1 MTNLNL
7 KRRGAPGSGCQ
18 ASTFVQPT
26 HPVSLAESMRVP
38 FPTREELRTRGTRKE
53 AIAELYDLWLVAHS
67 EAMDLAARLPDV
79 FGDPPRPRV
88 TLHVARGYDDE
99 WFLSDERV
107 AELAALDPEQHW
119 TEVSAEATRQIQEY
133 FTFSDAEGWRF
144 YLPAFLRHYLADF
157 PLCGWDAVHT
167 ACQTREHFELITEP
181 QVAFIDEF
189 LALCQTW
196 DA

>member
-1 MTNLNL
+1 
-7 KRRGAPGSGCQ
+7 
-18 ASTFVQPT
+18 
-26 HPVSLAESMRVP
+26 MRVP
-38 FPTREELRTRGTRKE
+38 FPTREELRKRGTCKE

-67 EAMDLAARLPDV
+67 EAMDLAARLPDI

-167 ACQTREHFELITEP
+167 ACQRRTHFDLITQP

>member
-1 MTNLNL
+1 
-7 KRRGAPGSGCQ
+7 
-18 ASTFVQPT
+18 
-26 HPVSLAESMRVP
+26 MRVP
-38 FPTREELRTRGTRKE
+38 FPTREELRARGTRKE

-67 EAMDLAARLPDV
+67 EAMNLAARLPEV

-99 WFLSDERV
+99 WVLSDERV

-119 TEVSAEATRQIQEY
+119 TEVPAEATRQFQEY

-167 ACQTREHFELITEP
+167 ACQTRKHFDLITEP

-196 DA
+196 DS